1 MMHTFWC
8 VPWTSNVFPHRSHG
22 VFSSS
27 CSLDVLKNF
36 ITNITLVLIWFCF
49 MFIFNSMISWALSIP
64 QRFFSI
70 DSSICETAFVF
81 CSSSSSKISW
91 TLSSSLNFI
100 LWRWFLKL
108 LLLCLPV
115 HFHLQW
121 SLGPYQI
128 HWSFSFII
136 HLLKLI
142 LASCSSSPSM
152 FSWTF
157 SNSLRVFF
165 HSLFNFWNQHWPYV
179 HFQGSL
185 GVLQIQ
191 WIIHSHQFLKS
202 TLCSGFNAFVHVL
215 FRGWIPGL
223 KLVAN
228 VFSRVLQWDI
238 LRSISCSVREWF
250 LGSRGECFSTR
261 PALGC
266 QWFHFLSWTWMI
278 SWIWF
283 ICKCFSASTILE
295 TFQFEFIISVNEF
308 LAWTIFFSDTFP
320 QLVHSYG
327 FLLEW
332 VALCSLKFSGY
343 MKTLS

>member
-1 MMHTFWC
+1 MSLRLGQVHWRLFFDNGFWNC
-8 VPWTSNVFPHRSHG
+8 
-22 VFSSS
+22 
-27 CSLDVLKNF
+27 
-36 ITNITLVLIWFCF
+36 FCF
-49 MFIFNSMISWALSIP
+49 MFIFNSMISWALSIH

-157 SNSLRVFF
+157 PNSLRVFF
-165 HSLFNFWNQHWPYV
+165 IHFSIAGINFGLTFIFKGLLESFRFNELFIHINFWNQ
-179 HFQGSL
+179 
-185 GVLQIQ
+185 
-191 WIIHSHQFLKS
+191 
-202 TLCSGFNAFVHVL
+202 LCVQASMLSFTFYFVV
-215 FRGWIPGL
+215 G
-223 KLVAN
+223 
-228 VFSRVLQWDI
+228 
-238 LRSISCSVREWF
+238 
-250 LGSRGECFSTR
+250 
-261 PALGC
+261 
-266 QWFHFLSWTWMI
+266 
-278 SWIWF
+278 
-283 ICKCFSASTILE
+283 
-295 TFQFEFIISVNEF
+295 F
-308 LAWTIFFSDTFP
+308 LAWNWLQMFSHVCYNETF
-320 QLVHSYG
+320 
-327 FLLEW
+327 
-332 VALCSLKFSGY
+332 
-343 MKTLS
+343 